1 MQKLQSGNNNENENN
16 FLINLS
22 LCNILYCRNKISPRK
37 FFNEIVK
44 IKIKLADQI

>member
-1 MQKLQSGNNNENENN
+1 MNENENN